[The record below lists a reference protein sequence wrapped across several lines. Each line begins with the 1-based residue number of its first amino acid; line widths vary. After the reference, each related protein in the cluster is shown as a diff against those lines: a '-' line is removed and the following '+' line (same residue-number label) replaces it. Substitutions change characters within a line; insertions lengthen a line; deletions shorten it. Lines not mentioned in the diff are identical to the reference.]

1 MRVQLKCSINRLVL
15 YVNYNHIPQ
24 REIISI
30 CELIVPGH
38 SPSITCSLLSHS
50 LKLIL
55 NVQCKVIIIIL
66 VHGTRLAAVFLA
78 IPRMKEITHGIM
90 KSFHT
95 LLHRTRSGNRTIVHV
110 SIKYPPV
117 NRDYWEQSAFQ
128 SWVFPLESYPVDG
141 HKVVSIMTILLLQ
154 DCIIQLHW
162 TIGHS
167 I

>member
-15 YVNYNHIPQ
+15 YFNYNHITQ
-24 REIISI
+24 REILSI
-30 CELIVPGH
+30 WDFIVPGH

-78 IPRMKEITHGIM
+78 IPRMKEITRGIM

-110 SIKYPPV
+110 SIKYPPST
-117 NRDYWEQSAFQ
+117 ETI
-128 SWVFPLESYPVDG
+128 ESNLHSRVEFFLW
-141 HKVVSIMTILLLQ
+141 KVIRLTGIKWLA
-154 DCIIQLHW
+154 
-162 TIGHS
+162 
-167 I
+167 